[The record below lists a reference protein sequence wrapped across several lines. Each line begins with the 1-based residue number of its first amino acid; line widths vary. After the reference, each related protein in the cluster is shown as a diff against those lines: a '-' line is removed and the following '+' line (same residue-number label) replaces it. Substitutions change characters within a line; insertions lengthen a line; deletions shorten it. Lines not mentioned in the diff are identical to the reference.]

1 MPDKLLLRAIRMI
14 ALDTSLGPMPGLPN
28 QRASDE
34 SPHPGYPL
42 DSAEQIRVLSRER
55 LQAQGRSG
63 ALPSIAR
70 CKNSNPR
77 HKHPRGKAAQLP
89 PDFHRAQIPPPSYSQ
104 VRNAKLVEERKR
116 EEAEFARR
124 EAAFRVRQT
133 LRDARKKEL
142 SRRSNL
148 NREALRSPGEW
159 LQLPRFPLG
168 SGPERVARSRAPR
181 APPKQQNLAAEQE
194 ALKLRQQQPTGPH
207 VRGAAAARQGRGR
220 SVSHLGFF
228 ASGATQRH
236 STRGGADGRG
246 TGEMLGWEAPGGD
259 LRKPGP
265 RSPRAGGLPRLDDT
279 ARDASPI
286 RVATPRGRSP
296 RGRAGADGNMARSFN
311 RFLKEKKA
319 KTSGAAPPAAR
330 RGAIHGLDGG
340 AARREAPGPTASSP
354 WRGAQGAGG
363 SPMVLPQAPG
373 APGDCMALP
382 RSWRPHL
389 SYGPPALLAPASLLW
404 P

>member
-1 MPDKLLLRAIRMI
+1 
-14 ALDTSLGPMPGLPN
+14 MPGLPN
-28 QRASDE
+28 QRTSDE

-42 DSAEQIRVLSRER
+42 DSAEQIRVLSREQ
-55 LQAQGRSG
+55 LQAQARPG

-89 PDFHRAQIPPPSYSQ
+89 PDFHRAQNPPPSYSQ

-148 NREALRSPGEW
+148 NRRGLRSPGEW

-168 SGPERVARSRAPR
+168 AGPERVARRRAPR

-236 STRGGADGRG
+236 STRCGADGWG
-246 TGEMLGWEAPGGD
+246 TGEMLGWEAPGDD
-259 LRKPGP
+259 LRKPVP
-265 RSPRAGGLPRLDDT
+265 RSPAPRAGGLPRLDDA
-279 ARDASPI
+279 ARDASLI
-286 RVATPRGRSP
+286 RVATP

-311 RFLKEKKA
+311 RFLKENKA
-319 KTSGAAPPAAR
+319 KASGAAAPAGG
-330 RGAIHGLDGG
+330 RGAMRGLDGG
-340 AARREAPGPTASSP
+340 AARREAPGPTAGSP
-354 WRGAQGAGG
+354 WQGAQGAGA
-363 SPMVLPQAPG
+363 SPMVLP
-373 APGDCMALP
+373 
-382 RSWRPHL
+382 RSWRLHGPERAEVLRLGTRAL
-389 SYGPPALLAPASLLW
+389 SPPSPLPPFTPPAL
-404 P
+404 